1 MSVISLEDVTFR
13 RNGVQILDGVTFRV
27 EQGERWAMLGE
38 NGAGKSTILSLCGAN
53 AHPTS
58 GTVDIL
64 GNRIG
69 RVDLRDVRARIGHVN
84 PRHPV
89 RGIPTVFDVVLTG
102 TTGTVELPMRWR
114 ASEDELALAE
124 RLLVEIGLEH
134 RRDAV
139 WPTLS
144 QGERGRA
151 LIARA
156 LAGKPELLLLDEPTT
171 GLDLKAREQLLDT
184 LDQLAAFNM
193 TSLLVTH
200 HLEELPSSTTHA
212 VLIRDGVIPQQGP
225 VDEVLTSEHISDAFS
240 FPIRVTKADGRWGA
254 RRSPM

>member
-27 EQGERWAMLGE
+27 EEGERWAMLGE

-69 RVDLRDVRARIGHVN
+69 RVDLRDMRARIGHVN

-89 RGIPTVFDVVLTG
+89 RGILTVFDVVLTG
-102 TTGTVELPMRWR
+102 ITGTVELPMRWR
-114 ASEDELALAE
+114 ASVDELALAE

-171 GLDLKAREQLLDT
+171 GLDLKAREQLLGT
-184 LDQLAAFNM
+184 LDQLATFNM

-212 VLIRDGVIPQQGP
+212 VLVRDGVITQQGP

-240 FPIRVTKADGRWGA
+240 FPIRVTKDDGRWGA
-254 RRSPM
+254 RRSPL